1 MAKVSFEKKIESANA
16 LLNEL
21 MRNDIS
27 LDESLKAYE
36 RGVKELNDAQRMLEE
51 ATLHVEGLKNPNPV
65 QMQG

>member
-21 MRNDIS
+21 MRSDIT

-36 RGVKELNDAQRMLEE
+36 KGVKELNEAQKMLEE
-51 ATLHVEGLKNPNPV
+51 ASLHVEKLKNPEAMV
-65 QMQG
+65 E